1 MPPNQQ
7 ANITH
12 APLTHA
18 NTRVYETTL
27 LSQKLKKPLTGQ
39 GQHCAGTSIQQLP
52 GLTLNTSRRHL
63 KFRGG
68 QVKGRKREKSKGK
81 EKAIGEGIQ

>member
-68 QVKGRKREKSKGK
+68 AGERKEKGK
-81 EKAIGEGIQ
+81 V